1 MTCLRISFS
10 SHVTCYVLHLI
21 LKQLE
26 YYNGMSFK
34 TFEIFQI
41 FLSPLSNNH
50 QHTSFPWFSRCQD
63 KVRAN
68 SGHFVLTRGHP
79 AYVGE
84 TESHPPD
91 LFSSHVLTSKYFQE
105 TFKTFHT
112 PSVDASNAFFDEH
125 FNKYHPIL
133 PQRMENNVHQDEG
146 YHYSKP
152 VDHYKKPVVDHQ
164 PYSVSNFEP
173 EFFKQFYDETEKHF
187 LPVRTN
193 TNHALRKS
201 TILKNKE
208 PKKFA
213 FPTFETF

>member
-1 MTCLRISFS
+1 
-10 SHVTCYVLHLI
+10 
-21 LKQLE
+21 
-26 YYNGMSFK
+26 
-34 TFEIFQI
+34 
-41 FLSPLSNNH
+41 
-50 QHTSFPWFSRCQD
+50 
-63 KVRAN
+63 
-68 SGHFVLTRGHP
+68 
-79 AYVGE
+79 
-84 TESHPPD
+84 
-91 LFSSHVLTSKYFQE
+91 
-105 TFKTFHT
+105 
-112 PSVDASNAFFDEH
+112 
-125 FNKYHPIL
+125 
-133 PQRMENNVHQDEG
+133 MENNVHQDEG

-152 VDHYKKPVVDHQ
+152 VDHYKK